1 MPEVSE
7 KQEKLWQDVVC
18 FCCDS
23 ASRMKKNVHNDLK
36 WTKPESSLFVFQ
48 KLCHFL
54 DSIIKEGLKCSKPT
68 LNVVD
73 FAMLPGALSKYA
85 RALQAESSEKGQ
97 IPLCLALFAQIY
109 FSGVACPLRYFPSTY
124 LFGWCYLRCSPW
136 LNPKGIYHLCNR
148 EAMKAGAP
156 RSENYYRPLSP
167 GGISAPVL

>member
-54 DSIIKEGLKCSKPT
+54 DSIIKEGLKGSKPT

-85 RALQAESSEKGQ
+85 RALQAESSEKRTNPSMFGIICPDLLFRSYLPTALLPQ
-97 IPLCLALFAQIY
+97 HIPVWLVLPQVLTMAEPKRDLSSVQSA
-109 FSGVACPLRYFPSTY
+109 SHEGWSTQ
-124 LFGWCYLRCSPW
+124 
-136 LNPKGIYHLCNR
+136 
-148 EAMKAGAP
+148 
-156 RSENYYRPLSP
+156 
-167 GGISAPVL
+167 V